1 MEDITVTV
9 SDYTYEDFATTDKP
23 YMEVYA
29 SRQNAFIHDLK
40 RDQMSKKAKDVGFT
54 TFRSAYKAFCSEQ
67 RKAEGKNGVSYINET
82 TILSPYITLYAG
94 KYNVDNSGVYTVK
107 SEEGNESITT
117 ICHQPIFPFEVL
129 KNVDTG
135 EEKLNIAY
143 KDRGVWHEII
153 VPKDTIYNSRN
164 ITKLVKNGIDVS
176 SETAKDLV
184 CYFQEIET
192 LNRDVLPLVK
202 SVNRLGYIGTE
213 GFSPYVKGLKFDGE
227 ESYKHIYM
235 AIKKQ
240 GNYEA
245 WKKTAIE
252 CRKGSVT
259 AKILL
264 AASFASALIEPLGG
278 LPFFVHL
285 WGIDSGTGKTV
296 ALMLA
301 ASVWGSPKLG
311 DYIQTFNSTE
321 VGHERMIAFFNSLPF
336 LIDELQLAKDN
347 RGKSNFNVYKLGE
360 GQGRARGNKYGGVE
374 KTPTWRNAILTTGET
389 PITSNSSGAGAKNR
403 VINIEC
409 TTKNVVIAN
418 GREVAAALN
427 KNFGF
432 AGEEFVKIITAEGT
446 MKKLQAECDENYHKL
461 IDMGITGKQALSAA
475 IILTADFV
483 ASGLIFGTKD
493 YLTIDD
499 ISQFLLTEK
508 AASAGERGYQ
518 YICDWVSLNVN
529 KFSTE
534 NEVGEIY
541 GYISDGVAYIIRAAF
556 NKAVGDQGFDER
568 ALLSWLRKNELIIYR
583 DKNNTV
589 VKRFRGNPTTLIALK
604 LPEGEKEY
612 YTKEELENVD
622 DLGSFEL
629 L

>member
-1 MEDITVTV
+1 MGNEVAKVTIGE
-9 SDYTYEDFATTDKP
+9 YTQEDFFSTDKP
-23 YMEVYA
+23 CAEVYA
-29 SRQNAFIHDLK
+29 SRQNAFIHELK
-40 RDQMSKKAKDVGFT
+40 LSQMSALAASLGVNNFKT
-54 TFRSAYKAFCSEQ
+54 MYKSFCETQ
-67 RKAEGKNGVSYINET
+67 DEMQGVSKFYINAT
-82 TILSPYITLYAG
+82 KILSPYANLDAG
-94 KYNVDNSGVYTVK
+94 KYNVDDSGVYTVD
-107 SEEGNESITT
+107 SEQGMHT
-117 ICHQPIFPFEVL
+117 ICHQPILPFEIL

-143 KDRGVWHEII
+143 KDRGQWHEII
-153 VPKDTIYNSRN
+153 VPKDTIYDKGK

-176 SETAKDLV
+176 SETAKELV
-184 CYFQEIET
+184 SYFQEIEA
-192 LNRDVLPLVK
+192 LNRNVLPLTK
-202 SVNRLGYIGTE
+202 SVSRLGYIGAE
-213 GFSPYVKGLKFDGE
+213 GFAPYVKGLKFDGE
-227 ESYKHIYM
+227 ESYKHIYN

-240 GNYEA
+240 GNYDA
-245 WKKTAIE
+245 WKQTAIE
-252 CRKGSVT
+252 CRNGSVT

-264 AASFASALIEPLGG
+264 AASFASALVEPLGG

-336 LIDELQLAKDN
+336 LIDELQLAKDSK
-347 RGKSNFNVYKLGE
+347 GKSTFNVYKLGE

-389 PITSNSSGAGAKNR
+389 PITNESSGAGAKNR

-409 TTKNVVIAN
+409 TTNNVVIAN

-432 AGEEFVKIITAEGT
+432 AGEEFVRIITQKGT
-446 MKKLQAECDENYHKL
+446 MKELRAECDDNYQKL
-461 IDMGITGKQALSAA
+461 IQQGITGKQALSAA

-483 ASGLIFGTKD
+483 ASGMILGTKD
-493 YLTIDD
+493 YLTIEE

-508 AASAGERGYQ
+508 LVSAGERGYQ
-518 YICDWVSLNVN
+518 YVCDWVSQNRN
-529 KFSTE
+529 KFADE
-534 NEVGEIY
+534 APGEIY
-541 GYISDGVAYIIRAAF
+541 GTIFAGVAYIIRSVF
-556 NKAVGDQGFDER
+556 SKAVSDQGFDEK
-568 ALLSWLRKNELIIYR
+568 ALLSWLRTNKLIRTRPQSYTI
-583 DKNNTV
+583 T
-589 VKRFRGNPTTLIALK
+589 KRFGGIVSQCVALK

-612 YTKEELENVD
+612 YTKEELEMSD
-622 DLGSFEL
+622 ELCDFEL